1 MYYHPRNDFRAART
15 ALTLPLRRRR
25 SPAARRRTG
34 NHTPTVASTTTT
46 EARFSNFSY
55 SGCRAINHSRYLG
68 LRRVVA
74 LCRLEDLQ
82 EGGVGGIAPPA
93 AGASQEKGAGHHQP
107 HAGNEFGEQD
117 ATLHR
122 QPAAAYG
129 HRNEDGA
136 GVDGQAPRTGQLQG

>member
-1 MYYHPRNDFRAART
+1 MVHYY
-15 ALTLPLRRRR
+15 
-25 SPAARRRTG
+25 
-34 NHTPTVASTTTT
+34 
-46 EARFSNFSY
+46 
-55 SGCRAINHSRYLG
+55 RYLG

-117 ATLHR
+117 AADLFVFDAQGLLVSQKTQVSR
-122 QPAAAYG
+122 QVG
-129 HRNEDGA
+129 K
-136 GVDGQAPRTGQLQG
+136 